1 MRLKTAEIDHFIAKP
16 PDTMWIALL
25 YGPDEGLV
33 RERAV
38 TLARTVLPDL
48 KDPFRLIDLADEDL
62 KNDPARVADEFGSI
76 SMLGG
81 RRVIRIR
88 TNSEKTA
95 RILTEFIESVDK
107 DNLHGDAL
115 VILQAGDLKP
125 SSALRKRAESA
136 KRAVAI
142 PCYVDDQ
149 RRLRQIIVGALKH
162 EGLGIAQG
170 TLELLVEQL
179 GGDRAVTRQE
189 LEKLVLYKKSDGDAS
204 NGDVTEDDLRAVVA
218 SANLLGI
225 EDVSF
230 AAVSAEYTRLQE
242 SLNRC
247 FLANIPPVT
256 VIRAVSRHLE
266 QLALA
271 LAAMAS
277 GAPLRRAV
285 EQVRPRIH
293 FLRRA
298 AFESQLKQW
307 NKRRCRAAQS
317 RLFDC
322 EIACKTTGMPAE
334 TLCRQAILV
343 IARSAGA

>member
-16 PDTMWIALL
+16 PDTMWIALI

-33 RERAV
+33 RERAG

-62 KNDPARVADEFGSI
+62 KSDPARVADEFGSI

-125 SSALRKRAESA
+125 SSALRNRAESA

-149 RRLRQIIVGALKH
+149 RRLRQIIVGTLKH

-170 TLELLVEQL
+170 PLELLVEQL

-189 LEKLVLYKKSDGDAS
+189 LEKLVLYKKSGGDTS
-204 NGDVTEDDLRAVVA
+204 GGDITEDDLRAVVA

-230 AAVSAEYTRLQE
+230 AAASAKYTRLQE

-256 VIRAVSRHLE
+256 LIRALSRHME

-271 LAAMAS
+271 LAAMES
-277 GAPLRRAV
+277 GTPLRNAV

-334 TLCRQAILV
+334 TLCRQAILAV
-343 IARSAGA
+343 ARSAGA

>member
-38 TLARTVLPDL
+38 ALARTVLPDL
-48 KDPFRLIDLADEDL
+48 KDPFRLIDLADEDF
-62 KNDPARVADEFGSI
+62 KSDPARIADEFGAI
-76 SMLGG
+76 AMLGG

-95 RILTEFIESVDK
+95 RILAEFIESVDQ
-107 DNLHGDAL
+107 DNLRGDAL
-115 VILQAGDLKP
+115 VIVQAGDLKP

-149 RRLRQIIVGALKH
+149 RKLRQIIVGVLKH
-162 EGLGIAQG
+162 EGLGIAPG
-170 TLELLVEQL
+170 ALELLVEQL

-189 LEKLVLYKKSDGDAS
+189 LEKLVLYKKSGGDTS
-204 NGDVTEDDLRAVVA
+204 GGDVTEDDLRAVVA

-230 AAVSAEYTRLQE
+230 AAASAQYTRLQE
-242 SLNRC
+242 SLGRC

-256 VIRAVSRHLE
+256 LIRALSRHME

-271 LAAMAS
+271 LAAMES
-277 GAPLRRAV
+277 GTPLRNAV

-293 FLRRA
+293 FLRRN
-298 AFESQLKQW
+298 AFESQLRQW

-334 TLCRQAILV
+334 TLCRQAVLAV
-343 IARSAGA
+343 ARSADV